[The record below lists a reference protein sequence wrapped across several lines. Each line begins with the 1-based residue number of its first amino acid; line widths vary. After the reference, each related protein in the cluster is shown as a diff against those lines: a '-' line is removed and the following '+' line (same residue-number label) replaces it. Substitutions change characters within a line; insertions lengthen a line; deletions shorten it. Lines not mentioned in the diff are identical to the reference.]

1 MDYNVNFEKEGDKL
15 SVLFKELEGIVKNE
29 CNKNGILTDNKEISY
44 LINKLSEKNSIVRK
58 HKKELDFIRDVRN
71 FNTHQ
76 MGIEYKYPICP
87 SPEVNL
93 LLKNIIDEIKNPP
106 TIYNSKICIK
116 KQLMYCRTLEDRIY
130 ETIKKMTEKLYTYVP
145 ILEDGKLVGVFSE
158 NTLLDIVNLESGII
172 IDEETKFDSIKSALM
187 IENHSMEDFVFVAR
201 NKNVYDIE
209 LLFKDYFS
217 RNKILG
223 CIYVT
228 ENGKRDEQILGML
241 TAWDVLGNSN

>member
-1 MDYNVNFEKEGDKL
+1 MTDMDNCRQTATDGAASVQTPLPPSFSPSNIAPSTKTQAQRPDFLRLL
-15 SVLFKELEGIVKNE
+15 S
-29 CNKNGILTDNKEISY
+29 T
-44 LINKLSEKNSIVRK
+44 
-58 HKKELDFIRDVRN
+58 
-71 FNTHQ
+71 
-76 MGIEYKYPICP
+76 
-87 SPEVNL
+87 
-93 LLKNIIDEIKNPP
+93 
-106 TIYNSKICIK
+106 
-116 KQLMYCRTLEDRIY
+116 
-130 ETIKKMTEKLYTYVP
+130 TIKKMTEKLYTYVP